1 MMTAA
6 EVKSAICDR
15 VKKGMTN
22 TTINATD
29 KDGHKY
35 TVRVIA
41 MPELSGGEINGTAT
55 VVIDGQ
61 HYRDMTL
68 AQVAPIFD
76 HMVSVS
82 I

>member
-1 MMTAA
+1 MTAA
-6 EVKSAICDR
+6 EIKSAIADR
-15 VKKGMTN
+15 AKNGKMN

-41 MPELSGGEINGTAT
+41 MPELSGGEINGTAA

-61 HYRDMTL
+61 HCRDMTL

-76 HMVSVS
+76 HMVSVT

>member
-1 MMTAA
+1 MTAE
-6 EVKSAICDR
+6 EVKSAIRER
-15 VKKGMTN
+15 VKKGQTN

-41 MPELSGGEINGTAT
+41 MPELSGGDINGTAA
-55 VVIDGQ
+55 VMIDGQ

-68 AQVAPIFD
+68 AQVAPIFSY
-76 HMVSVS
+76 MVSVS